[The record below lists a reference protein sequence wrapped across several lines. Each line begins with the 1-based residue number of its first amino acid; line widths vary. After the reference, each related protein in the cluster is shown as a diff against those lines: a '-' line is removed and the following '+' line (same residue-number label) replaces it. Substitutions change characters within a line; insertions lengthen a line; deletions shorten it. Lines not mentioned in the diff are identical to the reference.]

1 MLLLLPLLAARDP
14 RLRNLPEI
22 HQNDGR
28 QASRGESVVSKIPLI
43 QALYEDD
50 VDKAYKLIEEGA
62 DVTLHDDITP
72 LYAAQ
77 EYVNN
82 NKRRHAMIKKLL
94 KMGAPPDQ
102 ETMDGSTTLMLA
114 AYAGDVRSV
123 QMLLD
128 AGADPLK
135 TNQMVANSIN
145 AAHKGGHHE
154 LAEQILEHVGESGT
168 RHVHGRTP
176 EKVEL

>member
-1 MLLLLPLLAARDP
+1 MERVLGFIR
-14 RLRNLPEI
+14 
-22 HQNDGR
+22 
-28 QASRGESVVSKIPLI
+28 
-43 QALYEDD
+43 
-50 VDKAYKLIEEGA
+50 
-62 DVTLHDDITP
+62 
-72 LYAAQ
+72 
-77 EYVNN
+77 
-82 NKRRHAMIKKLL
+82 
-94 KMGAPPDQ
+94 
-102 ETMDGSTTLMLA
+102 TTLMLA